1 MGNAKFKLRAYESP
15 VRPQLEYA
23 SAAWSPYYENA
34 INKLEQ
40 VQRNAARF
48 VTGDY
53 RRSTNSAGLVHALGW
68 DPLEQRRLMAQA
80 LLFYKLH
87 NGLVNIN
94 MPPEF
99 TLLNRVTRH
108 HNLHYRQLQ
117 TNVLSY
123 SYSFSS
129 ESSQK
134 ISR

>member
-1 MGNAKFKLRAYESP
+1 MKALLDRNLSMS
-15 VRPQLEYA
+15 QLHGALTTEMPSISLSRFREMQLA
-23 SAAWSPYYENA
+23 LS
-34 INKLEQ
+34 Q
-40 VQRNAARF
+40 V
-48 VTGDY
+48 TY

-123 SYSFSS
+123 
-129 ESSQK
+129 
-134 ISR
+134 